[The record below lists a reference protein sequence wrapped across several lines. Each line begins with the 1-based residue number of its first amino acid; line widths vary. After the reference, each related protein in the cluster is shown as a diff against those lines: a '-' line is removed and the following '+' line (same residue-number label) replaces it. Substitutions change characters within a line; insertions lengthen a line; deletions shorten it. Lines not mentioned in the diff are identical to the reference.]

1 MAYISIKYIGII
13 YFVKGAL
20 NMYETDKKLLCL
32 EIAAFVFTAV
42 IGSMLHFTY
51 EWSGQNSLVGLFSP
65 INESI
70 WEHLKLG
77 FFSILFFSIIQNYS
91 IKETARN
98 FFIGKLTA
106 AVVMNIIIVVV
117 FYAYTYFTKHSILA
131 VDISLYFVAA
141 LIGHILCYNILKCTK
156 DMRILNLI
164 CFIAMFALALLFM
177 CFTYYPPDF
186 KIFQAPTKIK

>member
-1 MAYISIKYIGII
+1 MAIV
-13 YFVKGAL
+13 YFVKGVL
-20 NMYETDKKLLCL
+20 NMYEANKKLLCW
-32 EIAAFVFTAV
+32 EVAAFIFTAV

-51 EWSGQNSLVGLFSP
+51 KWSGHNSLVGLFSP
-65 INESI
+65 VNESV

-91 IKETARN
+91 IEEAARN

-117 FYAYTYFTKHSILA
+117 FYAYTYFAKHSILA
-131 VDISLYFVAA
+131 VYIPLYFVAA
-141 LIGHILCYNILKCTK
+141 LIGHILCYTILKCNK
-156 DMRILNLI
+156 DLKILNLI

-186 KIFQAPTKIK
+186 KIFQDPTKIK